1 MKKNFRIGINL
12 GGLLRNAGVFV
23 IAVEPT
29 LGNHIVERMG
39 LLKEVLILAGHGDIA
54 SKLVAEFRNG

>member
-1 MKKNFRIGINL
+1 MKKNFRIGINF
-12 GGLLRNAGVFV
+12 GGLLKNAGIFV

-29 LGNHIVERMG
+29 MGQHIIERMG
-39 LLKEVLILAGHGDIA
+39 LLKEVLILAGYSDIA

>member
-1 MKKNFRIGINL
+1 VKKNFRIGINF

-29 LGNHIVERMG
+29 LGNHIVERMQ